1 MSLVGRSFRQV
12 GAVAALVVGGA
23 VATGCL
29 GPGYNARVAFSD
41 TYKCPM
47 AQTKASEVE
56 NHFEVEGCGLDAAYH
71 CYPLPGREQCDQWF
85 DDSKSSADSASVPAT
100 RPVPMKAEVKVENKG
115 DEPVMALELM
125 LDGRAML
132 RITAIPDKQ
141 DVVQLKLIR
150 REPDQ
155 SADACTMDW
164 MINGQIMA
172 TPAAVATRKNDVLSH
187 RVQFQRDLIA
197 ELGTAEQLAL
207 RVCQRRWML
216 KRAQIA
222 KVHDF
227 VDRFQQELAWRGQS
241 RTGST
246 SGMPAP
252 QAGWPVWSALSSML
266 PPKTDGPAL
275 DGRELFKKLGPS
287 VFLLVADRRDGTSQ
301 GSAVAIST
309 TELVTNCHVVQ
320 QALKL
325 TLKQGK
331 DEWPATVSRADPG
344 SDRCLV
350 TTSALPLQPVAGMRS
365 YDSLEVGEPAYTL
378 GSPVGLELTLGNG
391 IVSGRRDEQGH
402 HYIQTTA
409 PISPGSSGG
418 GLFDARGNLI
428 GVTTLVLVGREH
440 LNQSLNFAIP
450 IDAFYGP

>member
-1 MSLVGRSFRQV
+1 MSLGGWSFRGV
-12 GAVAALVVGGA
+12 GAA
-23 VATGCL
+23 VALGGLLLGGCS
-29 GPGYNARVAFSD
+29 PRYFAKQEFSNQFNCPSDQVVAIEED
-41 TYKCPM
+41 GHYVV
-47 AQTKASEVE
+47 A
-56 NHFEVEGCGLDAAYH
+56 GCGFETAYH
-71 CYPLPGREQCDQWF
+71 CYPTGGGTTCDQW
-85 DDSKSSADSASVPAT
+85 DKDAANKSSQTAAAAPAA
-100 RPVPMKAEVKVENKG
+100 RPVQLTAEVKASGK
-115 DEPVMALELM
+115 DEQVLVLELV
-125 LDGRAML
+125 LDNNALL
-132 RITAIPDKQ
+132 RITAVPDKS
-141 DVVQLKLIR
+141 DLVQLKLIR
-150 REPDQ
+150 REQDH
-155 SADACTMDW
+155 SVDACSMDW
-164 MINGQIMA
+164 MINGQILP

-197 ELGTAEQLAL
+197 ELDGADQIAL
-207 RVCQRRWML
+207 RICNRRWAL

-227 VDRFQQELAWRGQS
+227 VDRFQQELAWQGKS
-241 RTGST
+241 SGSATG
-246 SGMPAP
+246 GMPAP
-252 QAGWPVWSALSSML
+252 KGGWPAWTALKSIL
-266 PPKTDGPAL
+266 PARTDGTAL
-275 DGRELFKKLGPS
+275 DARELFKKLSAS
-287 VFLLVADRRDGTSQ
+287 VFLLVAERRDGTAQ

-320 QALKL
+320 QATKL

-331 DEWPATVSRADPG
+331 DEWPASISRADPAN
-344 SDRCLV
+344 DRCVV

-402 HYIQTTA
+402 HYIQTNA

-450 IDAFYGP
+450 IDSFYGQ